1 MGGVTISGN
10 LEIAVKTE
18 MGIKPRNTIM
28 LPLDIPEVEVIGTE
42 INERG
47 DYIITV
53 ESTRNRAVCQ
63 HCGRQLTKFNGHN
76 REIELRHLPILGRRV
91 YIRIR
96 PKRYE
101 CPKCG
106 GKTTT
111 EKLDW
116 YESKSPHTK
125 AYDHHLML
133 SLINSTVEDVS
144 HKEDVGYKAVEG
156 AIARCIQTKV
166 NWDEFTNL
174 QVIGI
179 DEIAMRKGRQNYV
192 AIITTQQEDGQV
204 AVLGVL
210 ADRKKETVRAFFET
224 IPAHLQL
231 TMQKVCTD
239 MWDGYVN
246 AVEEFAAAH
255 KALSLEVV
263 VDRFHVA
270 KNYRECVDKVRKKE
284 CRRLKAELPAEE
296 YEKLKGV
303 LWIVRKNNC
312 DLTDIEREQLNFLF
326 EHSPDLKLAYTFRE
340 ELTSIFELNLTVDKG
355 KDRLIKWSNKVR
367 SSTLACFDKFLVTLD
382 NWIDKIANYF
392 SDRLSSGFVEG
403 LNNKVKVLKRRCYGI
418 LQITTL
424 FQRLYLDLEGYR
436 IFA

>member
-1 MGGVTISGN
+1 MS
-10 LEIAVKTE
+10 
-18 MGIKPRNTIM
+18 IKPKNTIM
-28 LPLDIPEVEVIGTE
+28 LPLDIPDVEVIGTE

-47 DYIITV
+47 DYIIKV
-53 ESTRNRAVCQ
+53 ESTRDSAVCQ
-63 HCGRQLTKFNGHN
+63 HCGSQLTKFNGHN

-101 CPKCG
+101 CPNCS

-111 EKLDW
+111 QKLDW
-116 YESKSPHTK
+116 YESKRPHTK
-125 AYDHHLML
+125 VYDRHLML
-133 SLINSTVEDVS
+133 SLTNSTVEDVS

-156 AIARCIQTKV
+156 AITRCIQTKV
-166 NWDEFTNL
+166 NWDKFTNL
-174 QVIGI
+174 KVIGI

-192 AIITTQQEDGQV
+192 ALITTQQEDGQV
-204 AVLGVL
+204 AILGVL
-210 ADRKKETVRAFFET
+210 ADRKKETVRAFLET
-224 IPAHLQL
+224 IPARLRL

-255 KALSLEVV
+255 KDVSLEVV

-284 CRRLKAELPAEE
+284 CRRLKAELPAKE
-296 YEKLKGV
+296 YEKLKG
-303 LWIVRKNNC
+303 LMWIVRKNNR
-312 DLTDIEREQLNFLF
+312 DLTGMEREKLNLLF

-340 ELTSIFELNLTVDKG
+340 ELTSIFELNLTVEEG
-355 KDRLIKWSNKVR
+355 KNRLIKWCNKVR
-367 SSTLACFDKFLVTLD
+367 RSTLTCFDKFLTTLD

-418 LQITTL
+418 LQVTTL

-436 IFA
+436 VFA

>member
-1 MGGVTISGN
+1 M
-10 LEIAVKTE
+10 KTK

-28 LPLDIPEVEVIGTE
+28 LPLDILDVEVIGTE

-47 DYIITV
+47 DYIIKA
-53 ESTRNRAVCQ
+53 ESTRHSAVCQ
-63 HCGRQLTKFNGHN
+63 QCGSQLTKFNGHN

-101 CPKCG
+101 CPHCG

-111 EKLDW
+111 QKLDW
-116 YESKSPHTK
+116 YERKSPHTK
-125 AYDHHLML
+125 AYDRHLML
-133 SLINSTVEDVS
+133 HLINSTVEDVS

-156 AIARCIQTKV
+156 ALARCIRTQV
-166 NWDEFTNL
+166 NWDKFTHL
-174 QVIGI
+174 KIIGI
-179 DEIAMRKGRQNYV
+179 DEIALRKGRQNYV
-192 AIITTQQEDGQV
+192 ALITPQQEDGPV
-204 AVLGVL
+204 AILGIL
-210 ADRKKETVRAFFET
+210 ADRKKETVRAFLET
-224 IPAHLQL
+224 VPARLRP

-255 KALSLEVV
+255 TAVSLEVI

-284 CRRLKAELPAEE
+284 CRRLKAELPVEE

-303 LWIVRKNNC
+303 MWIVRKNNRA
-312 DLTDIEREQLNFLF
+312 LTDIEREKLKLLF
-326 EHSPDLKLAYTFRE
+326 EHSPELKLAYTFRE
-340 ELTSIFELNLTVDKG
+340 ELTSIFELNLTVDEG
-355 KDRLIKWSNKVR
+355 KDRLIKWGHKVR
-367 SSTLACFDKFLVTLD
+367 RSTLTCFDKFLTTLD
-382 NWIDKIANYF
+382 NWLDKIANYF
-392 SDRLSSGFVEG
+392 SGRLSSGFVEG

-418 LQITTL
+418 LQISTL
-424 FQRLYLDLEGYR
+424 FQRLYLDLEGYL